1 MKLISYS
8 RLVLRQFKR
17 KRKKQQQKKHIRFAS
32 KLSTQQC
39 SPKTVLNDFSNL
51 KICLCDTVPE
61 KAINAAIFLYIFKKY
76 CWLRDETNLKS
87 TGSCKSVKTKMPY
100 KKLLNF
106 PQWPNPECS
115 SLHWVWASG
124 FCFVFFASLAFAA
137 KLVVFS
143 FFCC

>member
-17 KRKKQQQKKHIRFAS
+17 KRKKQQQKKKHIRFAS

-87 TGSCKSVKTKMPY
+87 SHGVKCMHRI
-100 KKLLNF
+100 L
-106 PQWPNPECS
+106 
-115 SLHWVWASG
+115 
-124 FCFVFFASLAFAA
+124 
-137 KLVVFS
+137 
-143 FFCC
+143 

>member
-51 KICLCDTVPE
+51 KICLCDTAPE

-87 TGSCKSVKTKMPY
+87 SHGVKCMHRI
-100 KKLLNF
+100 L
-106 PQWPNPECS
+106 
-115 SLHWVWASG
+115 
-124 FCFVFFASLAFAA
+124 
-137 KLVVFS
+137 
-143 FFCC
+143 